1 MADTGWYLI
10 PEDDDDLMDDVI
22 VFEYRDRFDYRD
34 FVEKVTPLIQEEL
47 DHTVFDHLVE
57 DDLNYDMCD
66 ADYTPEIEAMF
77 VRMGLPKLDGAE
89 DLSFTMPFS
98 YVEIIIQ
105 RETKY
110 GVVYDRL
117 PLDVDCMLEVRR
129 LPEIISE

>member
-47 DHTVFDHLVE
+47 DRTVFDHLVE

-77 VRMGLPKLDGAE
+77 ARMGLPKLDGAV
-89 DLSFTMPFS
+89 DLAFTMPFS